1 MGRASSGRQVAA
13 ISLSASTASWDLE
26 DAPARTPATSDV
38 SSDLGRS
45 AKQSCFSSRTEQ
57 SFHTSVGPQNCER
70 NCDSTPGT
78 LACGAPASSAP
89 ASALVIERQAADV
102 SRGFL
107 VSQGTERRCSRIFCH
122 HGLRWTG
129 HQTLQEAQDDCAR
142 GRRLSSTFDKELKL
156 KTASKKI
163 IHHSLLRCAT
173 SHQTS
178 RPRSG
183 RAVRICYGASVSA
196 GGIGSVQQNL
206 LSLVPAESA
215 P

>member
-1 MGRASSGRQVAA
+1 MCHQTWGEVQSKVVSHLGLNSLFTRVLVSRIASEIV
-13 ISLSASTASWDLE
+13 I
-26 DAPARTPATSDV
+26 
-38 SSDLGRS
+38 
-45 AKQSCFSSRTEQ
+45 
-57 SFHTSVGPQNCER
+57 HH
-70 NCDSTPGT
+70 
-78 LACGAPASSAP
+78 PASNAL